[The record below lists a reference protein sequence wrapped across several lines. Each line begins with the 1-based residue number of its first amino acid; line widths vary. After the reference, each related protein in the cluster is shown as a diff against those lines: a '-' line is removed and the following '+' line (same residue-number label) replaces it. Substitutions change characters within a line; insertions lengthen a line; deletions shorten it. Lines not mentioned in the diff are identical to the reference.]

1 MQHCLFAVALATLLA
16 GCSTPMAQL
25 KKELGPRAS
34 QYLECDEQSLQYE
47 ELERV
52 ISSTKVKVK
61 GCGKEATYRLVES
74 RWTLQQ
80 PGEN

>member
-1 MQHCLFAVALATLLA
+1 MKHCLLAAAAATLVA

-34 QYLECDEQSLQYE
+34 QYLECDEQQLQYQ

-52 ISSTKVKVK
+52 ISSTKVRVK
-61 GCGKEATYRLVES
+61 GCGKEATYRLIES

-80 PGEN
+80 ANEN